1 MEKLIIIADRG
12 RVRPVKVKPAGDDP
26 RQKPHLI
33 EESGSTVEMRPQSV
47 HQAVTDH
54 AGRFSQGGAVDQR
67 TGMSYGE
74 EHHLEEEL
82 ETQALKRIAGK
93 IGEIVAS
100 AGYPPWRLVVPQEIL
115 AALIDAL
122 PPAVHRVL
130 TAPVA
135 GDWTKLPLAELEQR
149 FFFPSKGGWKH

>member
-1 MEKLIIIADRG
+1 
-12 RVRPVKVKPAGDDP
+12 
-26 RQKPHLI
+26 LI

-130 TAPVA
+130 TDPVA